1 MPASARRCEWLALG
15 LAALLL
21 GPGCGGERSSPAE
34 PVTQSEV
41 ERAAVALTER
51 LESANF
57 VFHFQPGDGA
67 RIQVE
72 RSEAFHRWAVGYLG
86 VTPPKKIDFYMFR
99 SFDEMWAA
107 FGYAFGG
114 KAFPREFAVAT
125 AYSWHNHEC
134 FHLYTT
140 LIGNPPRIF
149 AEGMVVA
156 HEFDPYNDV
165 WYSQWNRAEPYRE
178 PHLVV
183 ARRLKDQG
191 LLYPI
196 ESILA
201 SADFNERVAHETVT
215 IGYEEA
221 GAWVTY
227 LIRTHGLDKMKQIVS
242 SIAYDASREAVRSR
256 FEAVYGLGLSEAET
270 AFLAW
275 LDQVQVPV
283 P

>member
-1 MPASARRCEWLALG
+1 VPASARGREWLAAG
-15 LAALLL
+15 LAALALS
-21 GPGCGGERSSPAE
+21 PACSGEKRSPAE
-34 PVTQSEV
+34 PVAQSEV

-51 LESANF
+51 LESDNF

-86 VTPPKKIDFYMFR
+86 VSPPKKIDFYMFR
-99 SFDEMWAA
+99 SRDEMVAA

-114 KAFPREFAVAT
+114 KAFVREFAVAT

-134 FHLYTT
+134 FHLYTS

-156 HEFDPYNDV
+156 HEFDPYNGV
-165 WYSQWNRAEPYRE
+165 WYSQWNRAQPYPE
-178 PHLVV
+178 PHLVL

-201 SADFNERVAHETVT
+201 STDFNERVGQETVT

-227 LIRTHGLDKMKQIVS
+227 LIQTYGIEKMKQIVS
-242 SIAYDASREAVRSR
+242 SIPYDASKETVRSR
-256 FEAVYGLGLSEAET
+256 IEAVYGLGLDEAEA

-275 LDQVQVPV
+275 LEAPSS
-283 P
+283 